1 MFVTITQKSQSKK
14 KEEFLLRVHINYSE
28 SLSTPSSARFYFTF
42 LIVLQIQI
50 HFFAHFYQ
58 FIKNQFFRFNHLLEN
73 PTGFSNSRHCLMS
86 VTFVDNLKYIQ
97 YMTIP

>member
-58 FIKNQFFRFNHLLEN
+58 FIKNHLLEN